1 MYNMNNSIDGID
13 FARYSSSTLDGIDFN
28 KYNSTTIFADQ
39 PNTASGITG
48 TWTGIPVQVV
58 ETNPNDVVL
67 CEVSNDIGLEECE
80 AIHKELT
87 KAFPNN
93 TILLIN
99 GNIIKNFT
107 FLRPKEELTTIDSA
121 INTRLDYMDYRLDS
135 IESIERPYGI
145 NDILY

>member
-1 MYNMNNSIDGID
+1 MSDLGYTYNSIDGFD
-13 FARYSSSTLDGIDFN
+13 FGRYD
-28 KYNSTTIFADQ
+28 STTIFADQ
-39 PNTASGITG
+39 SNTTSGVIG
-48 TWTGIPVQVV
+48 TWTGIPVQIV
-58 ETNPNDVVL
+58 ETNPNDIIL

-80 AIHKELT
+80 AIHRELK

-93 TILLIN
+93 TVLLIN

-107 FLRPKEELTTIDSA
+107 FLRPKEDMIAESA
-121 INTRLDYMDYRLDS
+121 INTRLNYLDHRLDS

>member
-1 MYNMNNSIDGID
+1 MSDIGYTYNSIDGFD
-13 FARYSSSTLDGIDFN
+13 FD

-39 PNTASGITG
+39 PTISSGTIG
-48 TWTGIPVQVV
+48 TWTGFPVQIV
-58 ETNPNDVVL
+58 ETDPDDVIL
-67 CEVSNDIGLEECE
+67 CEVSNDIDLAECE
-80 AIHKELT
+80 AIHKELK
-87 KAFPNN
+87 KAFPKN

-107 FLRPKEELTTIDSA
+107 FLRPKEVITTDGAA

>member
-1 MYNMNNSIDGID
+1 MSDIGYTYNSIDGFD
-13 FARYSSSTLDGIDFN
+13 FD

-39 PNTASGITG
+39 PNTTSGVIG
-48 TWTGIPVQVV
+48 TWTGIPVQIV
-58 ETNPNDVVL
+58 ETNPNDVIL

-87 KAFPNN
+87 KAFPKN

-107 FLRPKEELTTIDSA
+107 FLRPKEDITA

>member
-1 MYNMNNSIDGID
+1 MSDLGYTYNSIDGFD
-13 FARYSSSTLDGIDFN
+13 FG

-39 PNTASGITG
+39 PNTTSGVIG
-48 TWTGIPVQVV
+48 TWTGIPVQIV
-58 ETNPNDVVL
+58 ETNPDDVIL

-80 AIHKELT
+80 AIHKELK

-107 FLRPKEELTTIDSA
+107 FLRPKEVITTDSA
-121 INTRLDYMDYRLDS
+121 INNRLDYMDYRLDS

-145 NDILY
+145 HDILY

>member
-1 MYNMNNSIDGID
+1 MSDLGYTYNSIDGFD
-13 FARYSSSTLDGIDFN
+13 FGRYD
-28 KYNSTTIFADQ
+28 STTIFADQ
-39 PNTASGITG
+39 SNTTSGVIG
-48 TWTGIPVQVV
+48 TWTGIPVQIV
-58 ETNPNDVVL
+58 ETNPNDIIL

-80 AIHKELT
+80 AIHRELK

-93 TILLIN
+93 TVLLIN

-107 FLRPKEELTTIDSA
+107 FLRPKEDMMAESA
-121 INTRLDYMDYRLDS
+121 INTRLNYLDHRLDS

>member
-1 MYNMNNSIDGID
+1 MSDIGYTYNSIDGFD
-13 FARYSSSTLDGIDFN
+13 FS
-28 KYNSTTIFADQ
+28 KYDSTTIFADQ
-39 PNTASGITG
+39 TNTTSGTVG
-48 TWTGIPVQVV
+48 TWTGFPFQIV
-58 ETNPNDVVL
+58 ETNPDDVIL
-67 CEVSNDIGLEECE
+67 CEVSNDIGLEDCE
-80 AIHKELT
+80 AIHKELK

-107 FLRPKEELTTIDSA
+107 FPRPKEVITTDSA
-121 INTRLDYMDYRLDS
+121 INNRLDYMDYRLDS

>member
-13 FARYSSSTLDGIDFN
+13 FARY
-28 KYNSTTIFADQ
+28 NSTTIFADK
-39 PNTASGITG
+39 PDTTSGIMG
-48 TWTGIPVQVV
+48 TWTGIPVQIV
-58 ETNPNDVVL
+58 ETNPNDVIL
-67 CEVSNDIGLEECE
+67 CEVSNDIDLEECE

-87 KAFPNN
+87 KAFPKN

-107 FLRPKEELTTIDSA
+107 FLRPKEDMITDSA
-121 INTRLDYMDYRLDS
+121 INTRLDCMDYRLDS

-145 NDILY
+145 NDFLY

>member
-13 FARYSSSTLDGIDFN
+13 FARY
-28 KYNSTTIFADQ
+28 NSTTIFADK
-39 PNTASGITG
+39 PDTTSGIMG
-48 TWTGIPVQVV
+48 TWTGIPVQIV
-58 ETNPNDVVL
+58 ETNPKDIIL

-80 AIHKELT
+80 AIHKELK

-107 FLRPKEELTTIDSA
+107 FLRPKEDMTT